1 MKSNILFK
9 KEKQFII
16 FLFLFSL
23 LINQYYGNRGVFPVD
38 SFSHFDT
45 GYRILL
51 DEHPF
56 KDFWIISGP
65 FVDYI
70 QASFFYLFGVNWQTY
85 VFHASIV
92 NAIIT
97 ISTFIVLRNFKLG
110 LIYSFIYSIFFSI
123 LAYPISGTPF
133 VDHHSAFFS
142 LLGIYALI
150 LGIRTEK
157 KYYWILLPIFFI
169 FAFLSK
175 QVPSSYVIISAF
187 LVLVF
192 YSLVKKKIKWIKYVL
207 FSLVSLIL
215 LLFIFGNIL
224 GIGLISF
231 LEQYIFYPQTIGE
244 KRFSDF
250 NITFNGIV
258 GHFKFI
264 YFAMAPL
271 LYVNVKNLIKNKN
284 YFNKENFLYF
294 LILISLTISLI
305 FHQLLTRN
313 QTFIFFLIPIL
324 TAFSHISI
332 NPNKKIVSAILIL
345 FCLFATTKYHF
356 RFNEGRKFHELN
368 YSNFDLSSSG
378 SKIDRKFIGLRW
390 MTPEFKDNPI
400 EEINFIN
407 EIKTYLKDDIR
418 NKMVMTNYS
427 FFSALLEKKLFS
439 TTRWHIFDGTD
450 YPQKNSKYFLSY
462 KKLLINSIKDN
473 EIKVIYTI
481 NPVKNS
487 NIYDYIDEKCFKE
500 IKITKILSSHELKNC
515 EEIDN

>member
-9 KEKQFII
+9 KENQFII

-23 LINQYYGNRGVFPVD
+23 FINQYYGNRGVFPVD

-51 DEHPF
+51 NEHPF

-70 QASFFYLFGVNWQTY
+70 QASFFYLFGVNWQAY

-97 ISTFIVLRNFKLG
+97 ISTFIVLRNFKLN

-157 KYYWILLPIFFI
+157 NYYWILLPIFFI

-175 QVPSSYVIISAF
+175 QVPSSYVIISVF
-187 LVLVF
+187 IVLVYYYF
-192 YSLVKKKIKWIKYVL
+192 VKKKIKWIKYVL
-207 FSLVSLIL
+207 LSSVSLIL
-215 LLFIFGNIL
+215 LLLIFGNIL
-224 GIGLISF
+224 GIGLTSF

-244 KRFSDF
+244 KRFSNF

-264 YFAMAPL
+264 YFAIAPL
-271 LYVNVKNLIKNKN
+271 VYVNIKNLIQNKN
-284 YFNKENFLYF
+284 YFNKDNFLYF

-332 NPNKKIVSAILIL
+332 NTDKKIISTILIL

-462 KKLLINSIKDN
+462 KKLLINSIKEN

-500 IKITKILSSHELKNC
+500 IKITQILSSHELKNC

>member
-169 FAFLSK
+169 LIAAPRCLSK
-175 QVPSSYVIISAF
+175 IS
-187 LVLVF
+187 V
-192 YSLVKKKIKWIKYVL
+192 
-207 FSLVSLIL
+207 
-215 LLFIFGNIL
+215 
-224 GIGLISF
+224 
-231 LEQYIFYPQTIGE
+231 
-244 KRFSDF
+244 
-250 NITFNGIV
+250 
-258 GHFKFI
+258 
-264 YFAMAPL
+264 
-271 LYVNVKNLIKNKN
+271 
-284 YFNKENFLYF
+284 
-294 LILISLTISLI
+294 
-305 FHQLLTRN
+305 
-313 QTFIFFLIPIL
+313 
-324 TAFSHISI
+324 
-332 NPNKKIVSAILIL
+332 
-345 FCLFATTKYHF
+345 
-356 RFNEGRKFHELN
+356 
-368 YSNFDLSSSG
+368 
-378 SKIDRKFIGLRW
+378 
-390 MTPEFKDNPI
+390 
-400 EEINFIN
+400 
-407 EIKTYLKDDIR
+407 
-418 NKMVMTNYS
+418 
-427 FFSALLEKKLFS
+427 
-439 TTRWHIFDGTD
+439 
-450 YPQKNSKYFLSY
+450 
-462 KKLLINSIKDN
+462 
-473 EIKVIYTI
+473 
-481 NPVKNS
+481 
-487 NIYDYIDEKCFKE
+487 
-500 IKITKILSSHELKNC
+500 
-515 EEIDN
+515 